1 MAPRGKGRQAV
12 NANIDANPDGEHIK
26 SMAEVEAEASLRS
39 SRLHDAQTS
48 LAFILSRYEDRIR
61 NRWHKKDH
69 RKRHAVLL
77 SAYPGMPLRYRPNPE
92 LFDPRQ
98 HKAVHRGQ
106 AFLDAC
112 KFPAL
117 NQEGLEADT
126 RGQGFYD
133 IWPKMAAVR

>member
-12 NANIDANPDGEHIK
+12 NANIDTNPDGEHIK

-77 SAYPGMPLRYRPNPE
+77 SAY
-92 LFDPRQ
+92 
-98 HKAVHRGQ
+98 
-106 AFLDAC
+106 
-112 KFPAL
+112 
-117 NQEGLEADT
+117 QEC
-126 RGQGFYD
+126 R
-133 IWPKMAAVR
+133 

>member
-1 MAPRGKGRQAV
+1 MAQERPSQA
-12 NANIDANPDGEHIK
+12 
-26 SMAEVEAEASLRS
+26 
-39 SRLHDAQTS
+39 TC
-48 LAFILSRYEDRIR
+48 RI
-61 NRWHKKDH
+61 
-69 RKRHAVLL
+69 VVGI
-77 SAYPGMPLRYRPNPE
+77 PGMPLRYRPNPE

-126 RGQGFYD
+126 RGQSFYD
-133 IWPKMAAVR
+133 IWRKMAAVR